1 MNLLGL
7 PKDGLKKVA
16 DHLDL
21 YLADLHVL
29 YTKLHN
35 YHWNVEGPQ
44 FFALHSKLEELYDF
58 VAEEI
63 DEVAERIL
71 MLGHRPSAS
80 MKVYLEKARLQEAE
94 SVAILGKDLADQLL
108 KDYSI
113 IVKGLREGVEAAAD
127 IGDEASADLMIGALA
142 EYEKA
147 MWMLKAFLNR

>member
-7 PKDGLKKVA
+7 PNEGVKKVA
-16 DHLDL
+16 GHLDV
-21 YLADLHVL
+21 YLADLHIL

-44 FFALHSKLEELYDF
+44 FFQLHNKLEEMYDF

-71 MLGHRPSAS
+71 MLGQRPSAS
-80 MKVYLEKARLQEAE
+80 LKVYLEKSKLKEAD
-94 SVAILGKDLADQLL
+94 SAAVLGKEIAEQLL
-108 KDYSI
+108 SDYST

-142 EYEKA
+142 EYEKTI
-147 MWMLKAFLNR
+147 WMLRAFLNR